1 MKLTDFQKKLAWV
14 VGILSII
21 SLWIAFPMIFKA
33 LIESYKLP
41 KNFNEFGPFGDIY
54 GSLNTLISSIA
65 LCAVAFSTYLQ
76 VTSIKETRETNTK
89 QLNLAKE
96 AHDEQVKESRNA
108 IFANKFY
115 SLLNYKDEML
125 KTFVV
130 QKNNK
135 KIQGREIFDI
145 YCKHFENLIEDTWKD
160 VENYNKMNILSEIRK
175 CDRCFDDGVEFSD
188 WYSHFLKIADIIKL
202 IKNSE
207 LPDSEK
213 DFFFSVLRTSMTMR
227 EQITLFWVAPVVPQI
242 YPVLEDSKIFN
253 LFYGKKLIPYGQQ
266 FYKRGHFN
274 SNSWKGVFDETETP
288 A

>member
-1 MKLTDFQKKLAWV
+1 MNITDFQKKMIWG
-14 VGILSII
+14 VGVLSIVC
-21 SLWIAFPMIFKA
+21 LWIAFPFIFKL
-33 LIESYKLP
+33 LIEAYKFP
-41 KNFNEFGPFGDIY
+41 KDFTDFGPFGDIY

-76 VTSIKETRETNTK
+76 VTSIRETRETNTK

-125 KTFVV
+125 KTLVV
-130 QKNNK
+130 KKDNK
-135 KIQGREIFDI
+135 IHEGRKIFDI
-145 YCKHFENLIEDTWKD
+145 YFNYFENLIDNDWKD
-160 VENYNKMNILSEIRK
+160 LKRFNENVIINEIRK
-175 CDRCFDDGVEFSD
+175 CDLASDEGIEFND

-207 LPDSEK
+207 LLDSEK
-213 DFFFSVLRTSMTMR
+213 DFFFSVLRSSMTMR
-227 EQITLFWVAPVVPQI
+227 EQITLFWVAPVVPQV
-242 YPVLEDSKIFN
+242 YPILEDSKIFN
-253 LFYGKKLIPYGQQ
+253 LFYGEKFIPYGQQ

-274 SNSWKGVFDETETP
+274 SNSWKNVFDETQTP